1 VPCPPGPRSL
11 HAQAA
16 GLAVGGGQADTTWT
30 KAPARPC
37 LDWRAVALAE
47 PGSSS
52 DTQLAHRSTA
62 RRVVIVSPNPPG
74 FVGGVERSCALLASV
89 LEAHGAVADIVWP
102 RSEPPLWAYRAGLRP
117 LALSRRMG
125 ARPELAGADLI
136 VSNGAFGWGFPRATP
151 RIHVFHGTLAEM
163 TRAYAPGLARRERL
177 RRRWGGGTAEALAA
191 RHSTIV
197 CVSESTA
204 EEITRHYGLRSD
216 AIVPNGV
223 DLDTFRPR
231 SRAAARAELGLPA
244 QDRLALFAGRLN
256 ASKGGEFMQRACE
269 RAGYQFLVAGSAAP
283 PPAVNLGVMGPE
295 ALAVAYAAAD
305 CVLLP
310 SLYEASSYVVLEAL
324 ACGTPLLA
332 TRVGSIPSL
341 LRDVPGYDA
350 LCIRANELDLASRLD
365 YLRNT
370 DTTTLSRQARTWV
383 AENNGLG
390 RYAER
395 WDALVDSIL

>member
-1 VPCPPGPRSL
+1 MTMTVKEGTGLRWVAPGRTRMWTQTPPSS
-11 HAQAA
+11 
-16 GLAVGGGQADTTWT
+16 
-30 KAPARPC
+30 

-47 PGSSS
+47 PESSS
-52 DTQLAHRSTA
+52 DAQPAHRVAA

-89 LEAHGAVADIVWP
+89 LEAQGAVVSIVWP
-102 RSEPPLWAYRAGLRP
+102 QSEPPLWAYRAGLRP
-117 LALSRRMG
+117 LALSRRMA
-125 ARPELAGADLI
+125 ARPELVGADLI
-136 VSNGAFGWGFPRATP
+136 VSNGAFGWDFPRATP

-177 RRRWGGGTAEALAA
+177 RRRWGGGTAEKLAG
-191 RHSTIV
+191 RHATIV

-204 EEITRHYGLRSD
+204 EEITRHYSLRPD
-216 AIVPNGV
+216 AIVPNGI

-231 SRAAARAELGLPA
+231 PRAAARAELGLPA
-244 QDRLALFAGRLN
+244 HDRLALFAGRLN
-256 ASKGGEFMQRACE
+256 PSKGGEFMQSACE
-269 RAGYQFLVAGSAAP
+269 RAGYRLMVAGSAAP
-283 PPAVNLGVMGPE
+283 PPAVNLGVMGPD

-310 SLYEASSYVVLEAL
+310 SLYEACSYVVLEAL

-341 LRDVPGYDA
+341 LRDVPEYGA
-350 LCIRANELDLASRLD
+350 LCIRADELDLASRLD
-365 YLRNT
+365 YLRDT
-370 DTTTLSRQARTWV
+370 DTSALSRQARAWV
-383 AENNGLG
+383 AENNGLE

-395 WDALVDSIL
+395 WEALVDSVL